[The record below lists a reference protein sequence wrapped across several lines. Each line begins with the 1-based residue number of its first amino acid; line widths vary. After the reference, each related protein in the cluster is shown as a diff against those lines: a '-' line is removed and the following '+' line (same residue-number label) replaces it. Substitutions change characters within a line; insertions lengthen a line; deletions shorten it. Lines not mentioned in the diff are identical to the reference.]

1 MEASALRSVRFCASS
16 EDPAPVKRITRPTR
30 FHPRRVR
37 CGSRNR
43 GANQRC
49 RDDWQGTGG
58 TGGTPAIP
66 CRWCLTRLT
75 PGPSSRLA
83 ERAPGARVW
92 LKHWRSR
99 YGARGTRTPDLLAAM
114 RSRASRAAFRS
125 RKSGLR
131 GGFDGACCARTG
143 GRIPQVLDATLDP
156 GASQVVREVRLP
168 RTLKVYAHLF
178 DADAMPSGASP

>member
-99 YGARGTRTPDLLAAM
+99 YGARGTRTPDLLGAM
-114 RSRASRAAFRS
+114 RSRRVPLAQKRPPWRFRRCLLRSYRAVVFHRCLTPRLIPAQARSSARSVYHARS
-125 RKSGLR
+125 RST
-131 GGFDGACCARTG
+131 RTSSTPTPCLVG
-143 GRIPQVLDATLDP
+143 QVRD
-156 GASQVVREVRLP
+156 S
-168 RTLKVYAHLF
+168 
-178 DADAMPSGASP
+178 